1 MNSLTILAG
10 GTTHAVPLRDIAE
23 IIRVPSAASVPLAP
37 AWLIGLVNHRG
48 TALPMVDLAL
58 LLGGGA
64 ATPTARSRVLVAI
77 LGVGF
82 LVDGLT
88 ADALQNA
95 QTLDLASLLP
105 AAPRVA
111 GRPAGQGARG
121 ADRLA
126 AAEDQAH
133 ALLGFTVAGQE
144 YAFALEQVEEVAA
157 CTAHTV
163 SGGSMVWRGQTLPA
177 VPLRALLGDTDEA
190 GAAARV
196 IVVRLAGGAC
206 VAMLAD
212 AFSGILRVP
221 SAQRHAVPPR
231 LARGRAGLEWI
242 CRLDGGAR
250 LVCVLSPDRLMQPE
264 GGAAFAPP
272 PAAATMMASRGAGGE
287 HERFIV
293 IRIGTARFAVPLA
306 AVEEVLRATAL
317 SPVPGAHA
325 VDGVRNLRGRILPVI
340 DLRRLAS
347 TGAERILAC
356 SLGPAG
362 SAGVLVDAVD
372 RIVAVAPGDIDAA
385 PALLEAAA
393 SMITRVVTS
402 PGGGPPL
409 PVLDLPRLAGDRA
422 AAALALSAH
431 AGLAA

>member
-1 MNSLTILAG
+1 VNSLTILAG
-10 GTTHAVPLRDIAE
+10 GTPHAVPLRDIAE
-23 IIRVPSAASVPLAP
+23 IIRVPAAAPVPLAP
-37 AWLIGLVNHRG
+37 AWLIGLINHRG
-48 TALPMVDLAL
+48 AALPMVDLAL
-58 LLGGGA
+58 LLGGRA
-64 ATPTARSRVLVAI
+64 ATPTARSRVLVAT

-82 LVDGLT
+82 LIDDVA
-88 ADALQNA
+88 ADALQNS

-121 ADRLA
+121 ADRLT
-126 AAEDQAH
+126 AAEDHAH

-144 YAFALEQVEEVAA
+144 YAFALEHVEEVAA
-157 CTAHTV
+157 CAADTV
-163 SGGSMVWRGQTLPA
+163 SGSSMVWRGQTLPA
-177 VPLRALLGDTDEA
+177 VPLRVLLGDADEA
-190 GAAARV
+190 AAPARV
-196 IVVRLAGGAC
+196 IVVRLADGAC
-206 VAMLAD
+206 VGMLVD

-221 SAQRHAVPPR
+221 SAQRHAVPPQ
-231 LARGRAGLEWI
+231 LARGRAELESI

-250 LVCVLSPDRLMQPE
+250 LVCVLSPQRLMTPE
-264 GGAAFAPP
+264 GGTAFAPP
-272 PAAATMMASRGAGGE
+272 PAVATISSHGAGGE
-287 HERFIV
+287 PERFVV
-293 IRIGTARFAVPLA
+293 IRIGPARFAVPLA
-306 AVEEVLRATAL
+306 AVDEVLRATAL

-325 VDGVRNLRGRILPVI
+325 VDGVRSLRGRVLPVI

-347 TGAERILAC
+347 TGAERILVC

-372 RIVAVAPGDIDAA
+372 RIVAVAPGDIEAT
-385 PALLEAAA
+385 PALLGAAA
-393 SMITRVVTS
+393 PLVTCVVTS
-402 PGGGPPL
+402 PGGGLPL